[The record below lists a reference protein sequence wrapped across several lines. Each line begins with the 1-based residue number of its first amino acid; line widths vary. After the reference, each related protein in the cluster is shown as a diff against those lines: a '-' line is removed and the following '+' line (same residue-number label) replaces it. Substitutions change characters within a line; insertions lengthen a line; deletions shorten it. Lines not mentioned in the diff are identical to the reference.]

1 MENEQQKL
9 LYRGTKNYL
18 YRMHSKGVRVI
29 ADLQKGFNES
39 CTQISRAVEESKF
52 VKKNQI
58 LQIVGHC
65 QLKSKLIYKCAQ
77 IVTLQNLLLIQKV
90 YNTYQVYFKLVRIL

>member
-52 VKKNQI
+52 VKKKI
-58 LQIVGHC
+58 
-65 QLKSKLIYKCAQ
+65 
-77 IVTLQNLLLIQKV
+77 
-90 YNTYQVYFKLVRIL
+90 